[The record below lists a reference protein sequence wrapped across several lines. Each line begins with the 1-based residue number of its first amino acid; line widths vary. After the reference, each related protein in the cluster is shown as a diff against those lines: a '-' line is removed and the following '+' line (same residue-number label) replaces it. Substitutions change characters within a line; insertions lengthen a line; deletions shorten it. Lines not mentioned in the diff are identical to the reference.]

1 MPTVQHSPEP
11 LPGYDKNLQLVTD
24 EGNAAGAAS
33 ELDLIAPTSHRTRS
47 RLGAVGT
54 FSRSLSRRTPVS
66 TRSRPLCFQGAA
78 GCVSQTPPPR
88 PITRSSGLPLDS
100 STAFSPASPT
110 SDGLG
115 EWNNSGNT
123 TSSTH
128 FGISIINTSDEQSDS
143 SRTLIPGSVDNS
155 EEEEEILLS
164 PTAREIIA
172 EINAM
177 PVGFTT
183 EMDRAAMIHEH
194 RKILIKACEYENISP
209 ANAPIDEIRSAISI
223 AKEWTDKI

>member
-47 RLGAVGT
+47 DLELLEPSPDHCLPELLYPHKVDLYASRVLLDVYLGPLLLV
-54 FSRSLSRRTPVS
+54 RSLVH
-66 TRSRPLCFQGAA
+66 Q
-78 GCVSQTPPPR
+78 
-88 PITRSSGLPLDS
+88 DS
-100 STAFSPASPT
+100 SIAFSPASPT

-143 SRTLIPGSVDNS
+143 SRTLIPGSVENS

-183 EMDRAAMIHEH
+183 EMDRAAMIREH
-194 RKILIKACEYENISP
+194 RKIIMKACEYENISP
-209 ANAPIDEIRSAISI
+209 ANTPTDEIRSAISI
-223 AKEWTDKI
+223 AKEWKDKI